1 MSQFGIRAVAA
12 RSAIVAGVALAAA
25 CTPLQVVTHTVGT
38 TEASVPS
45 GRYELD
51 AHHWSIT
58 FDVEH
63 LKYSRFTMRF
73 DRATAQLDWN
83 EGRLDKSAVAAEI
96 DAASV
101 DTNVPALDRLVKG
114 TDMFDAQRYPQIRFV
129 STRFE
134 RTGDARGTL
143 TGDLT
148 IRGATH
154 PVTLNVTFNGFARNP
169 LTKQNTLGFSAQG
182 HFSRAQFGLSTWF
195 PAVGDDVGV
204 RIQAEF
210 VQPVA
215 SSQ

>member
-12 RSAIVAGVALAAA
+12 RGAIVAGVALAAA

-51 AHHWSIT
+51 EHHWSIT
-58 FDVEH
+58 FDVVH

-83 EGRLDKSAVAAEI
+83 EGGLDKSAVTAAI

-101 DTNVPALDRLVKG
+101 DTNVPAVDRQVKG
-114 TDMFDAQRYPQIRFV
+114 TDMFDTARYPQIRFV

-148 IRGATH
+148 IRGSTH
-154 PVTLNVTFNGFARNP
+154 PVTLNVIFNGFAPNP
-169 LTKQNTLGFSAQG
+169 LTKQNTLGFAAEG

-195 PAVGDDVGV
+195 PAVGDDVRV

-215 SSQ
+215 SVQ